1 MPRPT
6 PPSVTTILF
15 CLRLAVFSA
24 AAIAIAFTIDEI
36 AGIAA
41 ENASTGGDGS
51 SLGLPWHSSESAS
64 AAEEPEPQ
72 GDVHRQALHW
82 DGGGESASSLVA
94 VGTLFCIF
102 CVGGLLSA
110 VAFFIAARLVLL
122 SLVRKRTFIPF
133 SIPSY
138 ILNYILSSSNVSN
151 KLFPWLRQALSG
163 LLLRRTLPCAL

>member
-15 CLRLAVFSA
+15 CVRLAVFSA

-51 SLGLPWHSSESAS
+51 SLGLPWHSSESERAVG
-64 AAEEPEPQ
+64 EPEPQ

-94 VGTLFCIF
+94 VGTLFCVF
-102 CVGGLLSA
+102 CVGGVLSA
-110 VAFFIAARLVLL
+110 VAFFIAARPVLL
-122 SLVRKRTFIPF
+122 
-133 SIPSY
+133 
-138 ILNYILSSSNVSN
+138 
-151 KLFPWLRQALSG
+151 
-163 LLLRRTLPCAL
+163 